1 VRQKKASLVRR
12 KEASGAAESERSGA
26 AAEFGFERRRRRVG
40 SRAGEALDRTGPRA
54 SAIDFGRNEMKFVR
68 PIEIRGWKRV

>member
-26 AAEFGFERRRRRVG
+26 AAEFGFERRRRVG